1 MKNIRS
7 MGKGLGRRLA
17 GSLVAVALA
26 AVLAACGK
34 DGASEEGEDV
44 SSVGGNE

>member
-26 AVLAACGK
+26 AVLAAGLPK
-34 DGASEEGEDV
+34 KVRMSPP
-44 SSVGGNE
+44 